1 MEAVAMAPQDAFEG
15 LLGGLRDF
23 YASTVEQLVK
33 ENASL
38 SAELARLR
46 PPLVHIDA
54 SDVSANTTFDVHSC
68 LRPHERFLPEPSHST
83 GLSPGRNQ
91 SGRLPSP
98 LKVDTDGPGHG
109 RGVPD
114 ALGSPLSPLAGA
126 ATPNFG
132 EPQQSQGIG
141 VSSGEGE
148 GPDRFTRAIARVQTS
163 SSGRG
168 SFSKLRKTGRAP
180 HIGESTGSRRQNCLA
195 QCTPSLTSAVQHL
208 YFDIFCAVVIMVNGI
223 TLGVDV
229 QTSSEGRDVPFVI
242 RALDVIII
250 AWYIVELMLRVW
262 ADRWRRNRLWNFF
275 DFWMIVAA
283 LINIA
288 VDVEDI
294 PKRYHVVRFLR
305 FMRLLRVLKVLKL
318 GKTVNT
324 YFIVFSK
331 MTFSLSQSMPS
342 LLSAAMVIV
351 FFTYITAVMLTQTA
365 TDYREDSS
373 SDHSVL
379 AEHYGSLDRTFYSL
393 VKSIFNGQAWG
404 ELMQPLTHVSF
415 VATFVFMTYL
425 MLTLLCL
432 LNVIHGVFV
441 DSALQ
446 STAHYKELMVAEA
459 QKKRIML
466 VQHLKDVFREI
477 DSDNSGFITVAEFD
491 ACLSTPGG
499 RAFFEV
505 MGLSTVQAY
514 QLFRL
519 IDADSSES
527 VDIDEFCEGCI
538 RFMGEAKN
546 FDIQCLLIENKQMLS
561 HWSAFLDAFE
571 RGSREPGPDFHC
583 GPAGSKKSSARSGAS
598 ESRVSAPPALSGGE
612 TKLDMLNE
620 FMQHQQ
626 DVSSAN
632 DASDVVNFESPALT
646 PTEANGK
653 AIELK
658 VSASDKLV
666 EPRREGITR
675 IKGPADG
682 PHAPPAIPREKRSL

>member
-1 MEAVAMAPQDAFEG
+1 MEAGTGTPPRPPDVFEG
-15 LLGGLRDF
+15 LLGDLRTF
-23 YASTVEQLVK
+23 YTSTVEQLAN

-38 SAELARLR
+38 SAELGRLR
-46 PPLVHIDA
+46 SVLESGHDA
-54 SDVSANTTFDVHSC
+54 KGSNSAFDVQAHH
-68 LRPHERFLPEPSHST
+68 RQQQRFVAEPSHST
-83 GLSPGRNQ
+83 GLPPASQ
-91 SGRLPSP
+91 LA
-98 LKVDTDGPGHG
+98 LKVDGSTSSSRVGAEPFGSPHS
-109 RGVPD
+109 
-114 ALGSPLSPLAGA
+114 ALGGPGA

-132 EPQQSQGIG
+132 ETQQSSQGMG
-141 VSSGEGE
+141 VYVTDGDT
-148 GPDRFTRAIARVQTS
+148 DRFTRAIHQVQSTS
-163 SSGRG
+163 ENRG
-168 SFSKLRKTGRAP
+168 SRTKFARKTANVSMIGGMRENHRA
-180 HIGESTGSRRQNCLA
+180 ICA
-195 QCTPSLTSAVQHL
+195 QQLRSAIHHL
-208 YFDIFCAVVIMVNGI
+208 YFDVFCAVVIMVNGI

-229 QTSSEGRDVPFVI
+229 QSSSKGTEVPFMI
-242 RALDVIII
+242 RALDIIII
-250 AWYIVELMLRVW
+250 AWYIVELLLRVY
-262 ADRWRRNRLWNFF
+262 ADRWKRNRLWNLF

-283 LINIA
+283 LMNIA
-288 VDVEDI
+288 IAVEDI
-294 PKRYHVVRFLR
+294 PKRYNVVRFLR

-351 FFTYITAVMLTQTA
+351 FFTYITAVILTQTA
-365 TDYREDSS
+365 TDYRLDNAA
-373 SDHSVL
+373 DHDNL
-379 AEHYGSLDRTFYSL
+379 REHYGSLDRTFFSL

-446 STAHYKELMVAEA
+446 STAHYKDLMVAEA

-466 VQHLKDVFREI
+466 VQHLKDVFKEI

-527 VDIDEFCEGCI
+527 VDLDEFCEGCI

-546 FDIQCLLIENKQMLS
+546 FDIQCIIAENRQVLMKWTTFIDNFEGCIRSNVAQVAAMP
-561 HWSAFLDAFE
+561 HYSALPSPH
-571 RGSREPGPDFHC
+571 R
-583 GPAGSKKSSARSGAS
+583 SKKAATPSSHASQNGNGSSPVQRTSPQNGSNEARIGWKGDSSVDTEDSGQS
-598 ESRVSAPPALSGGE
+598 TLELRVSYPAVI
-612 TKLDMLNE
+612 D
-620 FMQHQQ
+620 FP
-626 DVSSAN
+626 V
-632 DASDVVNFESPALT
+632 
-646 PTEANGK
+646 
-653 AIELK
+653 
-658 VSASDKLV
+658 
-666 EPRREGITR
+666 PRHRQT
-675 IKGPADG
+675 
-682 PHAPPAIPREKRSL
+682 L